1 MMVAANSALMWMI
14 NNKRLPE
21 DEDDW
26 TSMLLEGFLAYL
38 PVFGDDIIAGL
49 KGWDANANVLS
60 EISNLAGKTL
70 ARNKMSIKAQIK
82 LVEELL
88 GAAGVPVVAG
98 KRVIEFAKTGDP
110 LELLGGEPRRR

>member
-1 MMVAANSALMWMI
+1 MMVAANAGLMWMI

-21 DEDDW
+21 EDDW
-26 TSMLLEGFLAYL
+26 DNMLLEGFLAYL
-38 PVFGDDIIAGL
+38 PVFGDDIVAGL

-60 EISNLAGKTL
+60 EISNLAGKAL
-70 ARNKMSIKAQIK
+70 AGNKMSIKAQRK

-98 KRVIEFAKTGDP
+98 KRIIEFAKTGDA
-110 LELLGGEPRRR
+110 LELLGGKPRRR